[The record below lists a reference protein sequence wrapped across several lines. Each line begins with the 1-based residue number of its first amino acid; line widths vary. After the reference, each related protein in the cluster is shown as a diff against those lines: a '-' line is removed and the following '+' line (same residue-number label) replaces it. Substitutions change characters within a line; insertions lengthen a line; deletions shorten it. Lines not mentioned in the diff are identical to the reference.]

1 MIYLFSIKDG
11 DNVKIKELLE
21 LTQFEPLS
29 KIAKERLVIGEK
41 AAREALKAA
50 GCYSI
55 SGKRGWYCDNQNI
68 LDKSIYDF
76 ALISKQK
83 TKNDIERAKIEIS
96 ATIEKPEAKEINDK
110 ESNQLENK
118 TTMKKVTYEIE
129 EDLHNQLKIK
139 AIREK
144 RKVSEIVN
152 EILKN
157 ALSE

>member
-1 MIYLFSIKDG
+1 M
-11 DNVKIKELLE
+11 
-21 LTQFEPLS
+21 
-29 KIAKERLVIGEK
+29 
-41 AAREALKAA
+41 
-50 GCYSI
+50 
-55 SGKRGWYCDNQNI
+55 
-68 LDKSIYDF
+68 
-76 ALISKQK
+76 ALILFWQSPFYANYIPKILNYVYNLIGIRDFLLNLRFGPARYNMSTFQI
-83 TKNDIERAKIEIS
+83 NIERAKIEIS

-139 AIREK
+139 AIMEK

-152 EILKN
+152 DILKA